1 MFFFYTAEGSSSGSP
16 IEGVGIGPSLVV
28 VVKVVVV
35 EVEVVEEVVVEE
47 GSEIQTCLSKYL
59 KKKNVCILKNS

>member
-1 MFFFYTAEGSSSGSP
+1 M
-16 IEGVGIGPSLVV
+16 VKVV
-28 VVKVVVV
+28 VVEVEVV

-59 KKKNVCILKNS
+59 KITFIS